1 MTKFEEF
8 MKERQ
13 YLLNVSPATIRSYSL
28 TFNFWLKIEQPTQA
42 DITAMIIKMRESGLR
57 AVSVNHYLANI
68 AAYLHW
74 LGSDV
79 RIKKLKEPQRIP
91 QVFSKDDIHKIAA
104 YKPTLDGQHRLQV
117 LLLLLADTGVRI
129 SEALGLRWDDID
141 FDNLLLTVIGKGDKQ
156 RTIPFSYE
164 LRKMLFKYQKGVS
177 DRSYWVFMT
186 RAGTQ
191 VNRHDVLRDTLLL
204 CTRLGIKAPGR
215 AIHAMRHSF
224 ATAYIQRGGSVF
236 GLQRC
241 LGHTTITMS
250 QRYCHLNTAD
260 LQAIHQRVSLLSR

>member
-1 MTKFEEF
+1 
-8 MKERQ
+8 
-13 YLLNVSPATIRSYSL
+13 
-28 TFNFWLKIEQPTQA
+28 
-42 DITAMIIKMRESGLR
+42 
-57 AVSVNHYLANI
+57 VSVNHYLANI

-129 SEALGLRWDDID
+129 SEALGLEWQDVD
-141 FDNLLLTVIGKGDKQ
+141 FDNLLITVIGKGDKQ
-156 RTIPFSYE
+156 RRIPFSYE
-164 LRKMLFKYQKGVS
+164 LRKFLWKFKT
-177 DRSYWVFMT
+177 DTHWVFES
-186 RAGTQ
+186 RVGTQ
-191 VNRHDVLRDTLLL
+191 INRHDVLRDTLLL

-260 LQAIHQRVSLLSR
+260 LQAIHQKVSLLSR